1 MKASI
6 APLMLL
12 ALGCACQAQAQ
23 QAHTAPAAAPDAAGQ
38 DVVVTAQRPKTQTLI
53 DRKVYAVSGNL
64 QATTGSAA
72 DVLNEVPSVNVD
84 PDGAVTLRGDPNV
97 AILVDG
103 KPSAAFSGAAAGL
116 SLLQFPASDI
126 DRIEVMANPPSQF
139 KAEGSGGGIN
149 IITKK
154 DRKPGLTG
162 SARLS
167 VGEYGRYV
175 FGADASYNVGKLKLS
190 GGVGLRQD
198 IRDRLT
204 SDKRTEADPATG
216 APTQS
221 SESINEHF
229 HRLTP
234 SLKAGVD
241 YVLNPRQ
248 SIGASMNLT
257 DLTGHRYFD
266 QVDQSGPPSAPM
278 QTSSTRHSDGHERH
292 IEDSQEAHF
301 SQKLWRPDET
311 LSLSLQR
318 SATHEHERYD
328 YTDISTLPAS
338 LPAFSDLHLGL
349 DLVKTEFSLDYDLP
363 LSGKG
368 DIKLGYDLEAD
379 NDDFNNF
386 GAAIDPITG
395 QKVVDLNVTNHFQ
408 YRQTVNALYGE
419 YDRSFGPWSVQGGLR
434 AEAARATWLQITGAI
449 PGGRDEFAV
458 YPSLQVERSLGAADK
473 LSASISRRVTRPD
486 PEALN
491 PFSDHQ
497 DIYNLRAGN
506 PNLLPQDTWS
516 GQLAYTHSAG
526 SLSYGATAY
535 YRFDRNSVTDV
546 AQSLGGGVVLLTKA
560 NLPKSQSAGL
570 EFSANGKLTHSL
582 SYSLS
587 GDAFYTQIDA
597 TSLGAP
603 GLESTVGVNL
613 KASLEY
619 RPSAQDTVQISIS
632 RVDKRLTPQGFV
644 SAINLVNLG
653 YKRQVR
659 PDLAVVVTISDVLD
673 GQRFRRFVNTPALQD
688 VYQRYQVG
696 RIAYVGVIYTFGGPG
711 KAKSGDFTYDQ

>member
-12 ALGCACQAQAQ
+12 ALGAAWQAQAQ
-23 QAHTAPAAAPDAAGQ
+23 QAIPAPDPAGQ
-38 DVVVTAQRPKTQTLI
+38 DVVVTAARPKTQTLI

-72 DVLNEVPSVNVD
+72 DVLNEVPSVSVD
-84 PDGAVTLRGDPNV
+84 ADGGITLRGDPN
-97 AILVDG
+97 ITFLVDG
-103 KPSAAFSGAAAGL
+103 KPSAAFTGAAAGL

-139 KAEGSGGGIN
+139 KAEGSGGVIN

-154 DRKPGLTG
+154 DRKAGLTG
-162 SARLS
+162 SARLNL
-167 VGEYGRYV
+167 GEYGRYV
-175 FGADASYNVGKLKLS
+175 FGADASYNAGKLKLS
-190 GGVGLRQD
+190 GGIGLRQD

-204 SDKRTEADPATG
+204 TDKRTEADPTTG
-216 APTQS
+216 APTHS

-241 YVLNPRQ
+241 YALSPSQ

-257 DLTGHRYFD
+257 DLTGHRDFD
-266 QVDQSGPPSAPM
+266 QVDQSGPPGAPV
-278 QTSSTRHSDGHERH
+278 QASSTRHSDGHERH
-292 IEDSQEAHF
+292 IEDGQEAHF

-338 LPAFSDLHLGL
+338 APAFSDLHLGL
-349 DLVKTEFSLDYDLP
+349 DLVKTEFSADYDLP

-368 DIKLGYDLEAD
+368 DLKLGYDLESD

-386 GAAIDPITG
+386 GDNIDPITG
-395 QKVVDLNVTNHFQ
+395 QKVIDPNVTNHFQ
-408 YRQTVNALYGE
+408 YRQTVHALYGE
-419 YDRSFGPWSVQGGLR
+419 YNRSFGPWSLQGGLR
-434 AEAARATWLQITGAI
+434 AEAARATWLQITGNV
-449 PGGRDEFAV
+449 PGGRNDFAV
-458 YPSLQVERSLGAADK
+458 YPSLQLERTLGPADK
-473 LSASISRRVTRPD
+473 LSASLSRRVTRPD

-497 DIYNLRAGN
+497 DIFNLRAGN

-526 SLSYGATAY
+526 ALSYGATAY
-535 YRFDRNSVTDV
+535 YRLDRNSVTDV
-546 AQSLGGGVVLLTKA
+546 AQSLGDGVVLLTKV
-560 NLPKSQSAGL
+560 NLPTSQSAGL
-570 EFSANGKLTHSL
+570 EFSANGKLTRSL

-587 GDAFYTQIDA
+587 GEAFYTQIDA

-603 GLESTVGVNL
+603 GLKSTVGVNL

-619 RPSAQDTVQISIS
+619 RPTAQDTAQISLS

-644 SAINLVNLG
+644 RAINLVNLG
-653 YKRQVR
+653 YKHQVR
-659 PDLAVVVTISDVLD
+659 PDLAVVVTISDLLD
-673 GQRFRRFVNTPALQD
+673 GQRFQRFVNTPALRD

-696 RIAYVGVIYTFGGPG
+696 RVAYVGVIYTFGGPG